1 MCHIGAMSKVSRAYF
16 GAWYGLPQGICFI
29 SYFFFCWMETTI
41 MREWALNGMYEQA
54 QDVGLRAYS

>member
-29 SYFFFCWMETTI
+29 SYFFFLLDGNNNH
-41 MREWALNGMYEQA
+41 AGMGA
-54 QDVGLRAYS
+54 QWHV